1 MRCAIYIRVSTN
13 REEQK
18 TSLTNQRDLFEKY
31 VQEKGWDIYDFYVDV
46 ESGTKA
52 KRENLQRLIEDAKSK
67 KFDVILAKELSRL
80 ARNGELSYQIKNI
93 AENNKVHII
102 TLDNA
107 INTLDGN
114 TNMFGMY
121 AWLYEQESQRISI
134 RMKSAFK
141 TKAQNGCFKGSFA
154 PYGYYIKDKKLYVSE
169 DNTPSIV
176 KRIFKDYLSGKGFD
190 RIARELYEE
199 DIPTPGQVAGKSDAT
214 GKWHGSS
221 VRSIL
226 ENPHYTGDLIQGRSE
241 TVSVTT
247 NRRNQKDKEEY
258 IIVRDTHEAIITRTD
273 FKAVQQLIDS
283 RKKIRPKQNIHLFTN
298 ILFCAD
304 CGHGMHFKKNR
315 KGYVCGSFN
324 KHGKK
329 ACTDHI
335 IRETELANAI
345 LADIKFM
352 LSNIKNE
359 KVIAEIEKK
368 VTSQKK
374 KLEKE
379 LKNYTKEIES
389 LTIKKNKALSKFIN
403 DEISKEDYD
412 TFKSSIDFKIK
423 ELTKKEQEYKTLI
436 AEKFDTNLLNELDG
450 LKEKIIDLKELTP
463 EILNRFVERIEV
475 KADGTPKIFYR
486 FSESSIYFSAFFINA
501 QHSTCGVC
509 GNISITFTFSTLYPL
524 AVNTSRSTASVLGLQ
539 DT

>member
-31 VQEKGWDIYDFYVDV
+31 IQEKGWDIYDFYVDV

-52 KRENLQRLIEDAKSK
+52 KRENLQRLIEDAKAK

-141 TKAQNGCFKGSFA
+141 TKAQKGCFKGSFA
-154 PYGYYIKDKKLYVSE
+154 PYGYNIKDKKLYINV
-169 DNTPSIV
+169 DNTPNIV

-199 DIPTPGQVAGKSDAT
+199 DIQTPGQVAEKSDSND
-214 GKWHGSS
+214 KWHGSS

-226 ENPHYTGDLIQGRSE
+226 ENPHYTGDLVQGRSE
-241 TVSVTT
+241 TLSVTT

-258 IIVRDTHEAIITRTD
+258 IIIENTHEAIITRSD
-273 FKAVQQLIDS
+273 FQAIQQLIKS
-283 RKKIRPKQNIHLFTN
+283 RKKIRPQQNIHLFTN

-335 IRETELANAI
+335 IRETELADAI
-345 LADIKFM
+345 LSDIKFM
-352 LSNIKNE
+352 LSNLKNE

-368 VTSQKK
+368 VAYQKK

-379 LKNYTKEIES
+379 LKNYSKELEI
-389 LTIKKNKALSKFIN
+389 LMGKKNKALSKFIN

-412 TFKSSIDFKIK
+412 SYRASMDSKIM
-423 ELTKKEQEYKTLI
+423 ELTNKEQEHKTLI
-436 AEKFDTNLLNELDG
+436 AERFNTDLLNELDR

-463 EILNRFVERIEV
+463 EVLNRFVERIEI

-486 FSESSIYFSAFFINA
+486 FSESSIYFSAFVSNT
-501 QHSTCGVC
+501 QHSTC
-509 GNISITFTFSTLYPL
+509 
-524 AVNTSRSTASVLGLQ
+524 AV
-539 DT
+539 

>member
-18 TSLTNQRDLFEKY
+18 TSLINQRDLFEKY
-31 VQEKGWDIYDFYVDV
+31 IQDKGWDIYDFYVDI
-46 ESGTKA
+46 ESGTKD
-52 KRENLQRLIEDAKSK
+52 KRENLQRLIEDAKTK

-154 PYGYYIKDKKLYVSE
+154 PYGYYIKDKKLFISE
-169 DNTPSIV
+169 NNTQNIV

-190 RIARELYEE
+190 RIAMELYEE
-199 DIPTPGQVAGKSDAT
+199 SIPTPGQVAGKSDASD
-214 GKWHGSS
+214 KWHGSS
-221 VRSIL
+221 VRLIL
-226 ENPHYTGDLIQGRSE
+226 DNPHYTGDLVQGRSE

-247 NRRNQKDKEEY
+247 NRRNQKDKEDY
-258 IIVRDTHEAIITRTD
+258 IIIKDTHEALITRTD
-273 FKAVQQLIDS
+273 FESVQQLMKS
-283 RKKIRPKQNIHLFTN
+283 RKRIRPQQNIHLFTN

-329 ACTDHI
+329 ACSDHI
-335 IRETELANAI
+335 IRETDLSNAI
-345 LADIKFM
+345 LTDIKFM
-352 LSNIKNE
+352 LSNIRNE
-359 KVIAEIEKK
+359 KVISEVEKK

-374 KLEKE
+374 KLEKD
-379 LKNYTKEIES
+379 LKNCSKEIES
-389 LTIKKNKALSKFIN
+389 LMSKKNKALNKFVN

-412 TFKSSIDFKIK
+412 TFKASIDFQIK
-423 ELTKKEQEYKTLI
+423 ELSEKEQEYKTLI
-436 AEKFDTNLLNELDG
+436 AEKFNTNLLDELDG
-450 LKEKIIDLKELTP
+450 LKEKILDLKELTP

-475 KADGTPKIFYR
+475 KSDGTPKIFYR
-486 FSESSIYFSAFFINA
+486 FSESSIYFSAFFSNT
-501 QHSTCGVC
+501 QHSTC
-509 GNISITFTFSTLYPL
+509 
-524 AVNTSRSTASVLGLQ
+524 AV
-539 DT
+539 